1 VEFVS
6 NSLIYWILLGAAFA
20 ITMLAGIILM
30 RSTQRLGLSISVS
43 NALNLLITAGTMI
56 WFIGVTKDQLWLQ
69 MGVVVLGISFLN
81 SLVLSFFAILSIRK
95 KVQ

>member
-6 NSLIYWILLGAAFA
+6 NSLIYWILLGVAFA

-95 KVQ
+95 KV

>member
-6 NSLIYWILLGAAFA
+6 NSLIYWILLGVAFA

-30 RSTQRLGLSISVS
+30 RSTQRIGLSISVS

-56 WFIGVTKDQLWLQ
+56 WFISATKDQLWLQ

-95 KVQ
+95 KV